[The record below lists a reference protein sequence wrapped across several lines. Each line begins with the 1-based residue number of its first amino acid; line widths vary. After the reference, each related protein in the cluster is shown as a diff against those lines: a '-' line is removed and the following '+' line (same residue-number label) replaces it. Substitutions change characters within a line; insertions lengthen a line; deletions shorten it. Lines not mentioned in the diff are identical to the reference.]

1 MPTVEKETKKVNKNL
16 NESIIQIRVDLQK
29 SKIKKSGKNK
39 YAGFEYYELAD
50 FLPRLNEL
58 MLQYGINDKFT
69 IEEDKATLTLIK
81 GEEAQSYNI
90 PFERFD
96 TPLVNKKDKNGT
108 LLKDKNGEYIQT
120 PSMQDIQYL
129 GALNTYYKRYL
140 YLNAFG
146 ITDGEVIDSLDNN
159 EIQRGTKANKKATKT
174 TEKKEQPKGA
184 DLPIQDGQIERIK
197 ELYTAEELMPLMR
210 HIGKVKVAELTL
222 LEASSLIKHKE
233 TKEEK

>member
-16 NESIIQIRVDLQK
+16 NESIIQIRVDLQN
-29 SKIKKSGKNK
+29 SKIKKSGINK

-81 GEEAQSYNI
+81 GEETQSYNI

-96 TPLVNKKDKNGT
+96 TPLNKNGS
-108 LLKDKNGEYIQT
+108 

-146 ITDGEVIDSLDNN
+146 ITDGEVIDSMDNN
-159 EIQRGTKANKKATKT
+159 EIQKGTKTTKKTTKT

-184 DLPIQDGQIERIK
+184 DLPIQESQIERIK

-210 HIGKVKVAELTL
+210 HIGKVKVTELTL
-222 LEASSLIKHKE
+222 LEASRLIKRKE